1 MQVVSA
7 VARPLFAPSAAP
19 PLLVT
24 DHPVDLA
31 AALVAFHC
39 LSQTVGLGRSLSK
52 PFPKTQQNSAR
63 MKFRN
68 SK

>member
-52 PFPKTQQNSAR
+52 PYSENKN
-63 MKFRN
+63 
-68 SK
+68 